1 MNSQEFD
8 SSTTS
13 EYGSSSSSQQV
24 SSPHSSQRPVADRD
38 AFIQDKDTQQYYQHN
53 LNPLERAKELA
64 AEMKSTREERR
75 KSFGE
80 KFLKIGG
87 GKV

>member
-1 MNSQEFD
+1 MND
-8 SSTTS
+8 
-13 EYGSSSSSQQV
+13 QQREIE
-24 SSPHSSQRPVADRD
+24 HDNGRPVADRD
-38 AFIQDKDTQQYYQHN
+38 AFIQEKDTQQYFQHN

-87 GKV
+87 GKIN